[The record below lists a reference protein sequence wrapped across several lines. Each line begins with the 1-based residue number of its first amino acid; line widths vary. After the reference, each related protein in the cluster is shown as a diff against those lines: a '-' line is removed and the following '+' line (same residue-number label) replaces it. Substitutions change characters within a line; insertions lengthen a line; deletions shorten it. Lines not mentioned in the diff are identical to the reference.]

1 MIIME
6 IESLQTTNVEEM
18 SDETLIN
25 DARTGNR
32 EAFGELVRR
41 YRSKALGWANHLA
54 RDNDMAEDIV
64 QEALIK
70 AFLHMGNLIDVSRF
84 TPWFKKI
91 VQNQALMKL
100 RSHHPQKE
108 KLFSH
113 LEKSNQ
119 GNDTVDVYDIF
130 DIIQHLTQNV
140 SKGIQSSYG
149 NPEALVLKKETLVGI
164 RDLLYC
170 LSKRERE
177 VFEAYFFQEI
187 TPSEIANL
195 LNVSVGNVY
204 TTISRLRLKLRRG
217 RTHIYITGYIKKQLE
232 TKGMTKRKVLQK
244 PQI

>member
-1 MIIME
+1 MVF
-6 IESLQTTNVEEM
+6 ESVEKTTIEEM
-18 SDETLIN
+18 NDETLLN
-25 DARTGNR
+25 VARTGNQ

-41 YRSKALGWANHLA
+41 YRGKALGWANTLA
-54 RDNDMAEDIV
+54 RDNEMAEDIV

-100 RSHHPQKE
+100 RSHHPNKNEQ
-108 KLFSH
+108 LFSH
-113 LEKSNQ
+113 LETRNQ
-119 GNDTVDVYDIF
+119 ENKTVDVYDVF
-130 DIIQHLTQNV
+130 DIIHHFTQNV
-140 SKGIQSSYG
+140 SRGIQSSYG
-149 NPEALVLKKETLVGI
+149 NPEALVLKKETLEGI

-204 TTISRLRLKLRRG
+204 TTISRLRIKLRRE
-217 RTHIYITGYIKKQLE
+217 RTQIYISGYIKRQID
-232 TKGMTKRKVLQK
+232 KGMTTRKVLDK